1 MDDEA
6 APVIDSFASVG
17 DVFGGPLVTSFLDAA
32 VAVFEG
38 AGGCRGK
45 RLATDDSRFSSAHL
59 HRQITDQSAMLP
71 LTGCE
76 ELSCGKL
83 TTGGLLD
90 GGG

>member
-45 RLATDDSRFSSAHL
+45 RLATDDSRFPL
-59 HRQITDQSAMLP
+59 HTYTVKSPTSQRCYL
-71 LTGCE
+71 
-76 ELSCGKL
+76 
-83 TTGGLLD
+83 
-90 GGG
+90 